1 MALGTKVGDIF
12 LDLNIN
18 KKGFQTQLGSIGKLA
33 TKAGATIA
41 AAFSVKKII
50 DFGKA
55 CIDLGSDLAE
65 VQNVVDVTFPRMT
78 KTIDE
83 FASGAAAKFGLS
95 ETMAKKFTGTF
106 GSMAEAFGFSEKQ
119 AADMATTLTG
129 LAGDVAS
136 FYNISQDEAYTKL
149 KSVFSGETET
159 LKDLGI
165 VMTQSALDAYA
176 LANGYGKVTS
186 KMTEAEKVSLRY
198 AFVQSQLT
206 NAAGDFARTSDSWAN
221 QVRLLSLQFD
231 SLRASIGQGLINV
244 LTPVI
249 KWLNVLMGK
258 LAQAAKAFAQFTS
271 LFTKKSNS
279 GASTAASAIASN
291 ISNAASSASDLGT
304 SAGKSSSGLSKA
316 AKAANKLKRE
326 LAGFDQIT
334 KLGEEDSDTDT
345 GSSGSS
351 SGSGAGGIGD
361 ITDGI
366 TASAQE
372 SASAI
377 DKAFSPVFQKLKEG
391 FQGAFKADP
400 KQLLT
405 NLDRIKKANQAVWQS
420 KEVQSSI
427 ENFKLS
433 AAKACGA
440 VVGSAASVA
449 ISFETG
455 VSGGIAKAKEDLE
468 EFNKTK
474 ISSIFDNIASLADK
488 ITDLAGGFAT
498 IGKAFEGKGFQKI
511 VEVTE
516 KVLNVTVMNALDY
529 LTGILSDLVGGFRS
543 VSDNA
548 DGFKQI
554 GRAHV

>member
-65 VQNVVDVTFPRMT
+65 VQNVVDVTFPHMT

-198 AFVQSQLT
+198 AFV
-206 NAAGDFARTSDSWAN
+206 
-221 QVRLLSLQFD
+221 
-231 SLRASIGQGLINV
+231 
-244 LTPVI
+244 
-249 KWLNVLMGK
+249 
-258 LAQAAKAFAQFTS
+258 
-271 LFTKKSNS
+271 
-279 GASTAASAIASN
+279 
-291 ISNAASSASDLGT
+291 
-304 SAGKSSSGLSKA
+304 
-316 AKAANKLKRE
+316 
-326 LAGFDQIT
+326 
-334 KLGEEDSDTDT
+334 
-345 GSSGSS
+345 
-351 SGSGAGGIGD
+351 
-361 ITDGI
+361 
-366 TASAQE
+366 
-372 SASAI
+372 
-377 DKAFSPVFQKLKEG
+377 
-391 FQGAFKADP
+391 
-400 KQLLT
+400 
-405 NLDRIKKANQAVWQS
+405 
-420 KEVQSSI
+420 
-427 ENFKLS
+427 
-433 AAKACGA
+433 
-440 VVGSAASVA
+440 
-449 ISFETG
+449 
-455 VSGGIAKAKEDLE
+455 
-468 EFNKTK
+468 
-474 ISSIFDNIASLADK
+474 
-488 ITDLAGGFAT
+488 
-498 IGKAFEGKGFQKI
+498 
-511 VEVTE
+511 
-516 KVLNVTVMNALDY
+516 
-529 LTGILSDLVGGFRS
+529 
-543 VSDNA
+543 
-548 DGFKQI
+548 
-554 GRAHV
+554 